1 MKYIQ
6 SLTTGALST
15 MALSSIFFSSTDALA
30 GWGDNQGWHM
40 GPGMMGGWG
49 NEAPSF
55 LNLCKSAPIRVPF
68 FEKMLRG

>member
-1 MKYIQ
+1 MKTIK
-6 SLTTGALST
+6 SLTAEIISA
-15 MALSSIFFSSTDALA
+15 MALSIVFFRSTQALA
-30 GWGDNQGWHM
+30 QWGDNQGWHM